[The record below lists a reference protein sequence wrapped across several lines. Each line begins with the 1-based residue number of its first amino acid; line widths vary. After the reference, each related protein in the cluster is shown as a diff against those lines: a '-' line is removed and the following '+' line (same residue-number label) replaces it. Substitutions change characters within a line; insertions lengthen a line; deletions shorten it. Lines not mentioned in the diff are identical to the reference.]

1 MKTTLKCLFAITAS
15 LLMVGCQQSN
25 KSNSIKNTFDIAID
39 TTANQTIKVGN
50 SLFSLPSPYQLS
62 ILIKKSGV
70 GFNEDYL
77 NPASNYQRYTTI
89 YSKAVNLGVYGCD
102 MAYINIYDQVPLIAS
117 RFSIVKMIA
126 EELELT
132 SIFSKE
138 MIDRIETN
146 ASNKDS
152 LLIIMSGTYSDVDA
166 FLKNNQ
172 RQREGSLVLAGGWVE
187 AMYILSQMAYKTNNA
202 DLIDR
207 LAESRQPLENLIK
220 ILSPYIHDEGCRP
233 LENLVSDLVELANE
247 FDMIDSEFEFVE
259 PETKAN
265 EHLTIVRSRNKMV
278 VQPEVLKSIVDKLS
292 EIRAKLIE

>member
-1 MKTTLKCLFAITAS
+1 MKTTIKCLFVIAAS
-15 LLMVGCQQSN
+15 LLIIGCQQSN
-25 KSNSIKNTFDIAID
+25 KSNAIKNSFDIDID
-39 TTANQTIKVGN
+39 TIANQTIKVGN

-70 GFNEDYL
+70 DFNEDYL
-77 NPASNYQRYTTI
+77 NSASNYQRYTTI
-89 YSKAVNLGVYGCD
+89 YSKAVNLGIYGCD

-132 SIFSKE
+132 SVFSKE

-146 ASNKDS
+146 AANKDS

-166 FLKNNQ
+166 FLKDNQ

-233 LENLVSDLVELANE
+233 LEGFVTDLVELANE
-247 FDMIDSEFEFVE
+247 FDMIDSEFVFVE

-278 VQPEVLKSIVDKLS
+278 VQPQVLKSIVDKLGA
-292 EIRAKLIE
+292 IRAKLIE